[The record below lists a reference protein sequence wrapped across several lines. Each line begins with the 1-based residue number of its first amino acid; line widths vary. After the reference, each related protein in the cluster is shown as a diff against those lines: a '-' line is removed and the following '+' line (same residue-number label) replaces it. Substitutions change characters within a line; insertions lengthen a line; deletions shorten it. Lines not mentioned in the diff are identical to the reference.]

1 MCEIK
6 YLVDVLTLL
15 SFFSIKGRSR
25 SWIFDFMVI
34 NWIYLQWFP
43 FQPFQYCLFP
53 WCSDDDKN
61 NNNNKKK
68 LMVILWIWAAV
79 YTLHCKASLLK
90 KNKIRFELKF
100 GQIKLVS
107 VTPIYEMVLKKKKKL
122 LRSQVHTAYWT
133 SSCSALNSRDK
144 PPFFPINTYR
154 LQEKNFATWFLYSDL
169 FFIQPRGWLIW
180 ALEPFVAVAQK
191 REKLSLILS
200 FHCLWFIYQYFY
212 FLRFVLV
219 HDFLN

>member
-15 SFFSIKGRSR
+15 SFFFYQRPIEILDLRFYGNKLNIFTMVPVSTVSILSVLMMQRWWQK
-25 SWIFDFMVI
+25 
-34 NWIYLQWFP
+34 Q
-43 FQPFQYCLFP
+43 QQQQ
-53 WCSDDDKN
+53 
-61 NNNNKKK
+61 KK

-107 VTPIYEMVLKKKKKL
+107 VTPIYEMVLKKEKKL

-144 PPFFPINTYR
+144 PPIFPINTYR

-200 FHCLWFIYQYFY
+200 FDCLWFIYQYFY